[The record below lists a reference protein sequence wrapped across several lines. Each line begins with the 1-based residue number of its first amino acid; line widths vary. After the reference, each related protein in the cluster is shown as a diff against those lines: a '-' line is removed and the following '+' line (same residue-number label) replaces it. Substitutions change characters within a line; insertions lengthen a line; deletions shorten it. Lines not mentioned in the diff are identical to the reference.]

1 MCVYIERYLVA
12 YIYETG
18 YHVFGDFVWWK
29 ASKLSVVTHSRWP
42 SDTLKLVYKS
52 YL

>member
-12 YIYETG
+12 YIYKTG

-29 ASKLSVVTHSRWP
+29 A
-42 SDTLKLVYKS
+42 
-52 YL
+52 